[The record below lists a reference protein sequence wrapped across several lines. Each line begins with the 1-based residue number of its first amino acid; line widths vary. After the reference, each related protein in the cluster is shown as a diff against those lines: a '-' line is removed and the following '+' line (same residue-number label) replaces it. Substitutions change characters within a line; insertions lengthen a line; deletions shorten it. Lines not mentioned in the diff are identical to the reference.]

1 MQRYGKNC
9 YLYGNY
15 CRMKNYLY
23 QTEMTTRDYE
33 CDVQGV
39 VNNANY
45 VHYLEA
51 TRHAWL
57 QAEGFSFRKWHDEG
71 IDVMVSE
78 IDIRYKTP
86 LRGQER
92 FLSCLNLHRDGARFI
107 FEQDIYRADDGRLC
121 VSAEVSVV
129 CLVNG
134 RLTRGD
140 EVAAHFERYL
150 SK

>member
-1 MQRYGKNC
+1 MKD
-9 YLYGNY
+9 YLF
-15 CRMKNYLY
+15 K
-23 QTEMTTRDYE
+23 TEMTTRDYE

-57 QAEGFSFRKWHDEG
+57 QGEGFSFRKWHDEG
-71 IDVMVSE
+71 IDMMVSE

-86 LRGQER
+86 LKGQEK
-92 FLSCLNLHRDGARFI
+92 FLSCLNLHRDGARFV
-107 FEQDIYRADDGRLC
+107 FDQDIYRQEDGQLC
-121 VSAEVSVV
+121 VSATVSVV
-129 CLVNG
+129 CLVKG

-140 EVAAHFERYL
+140 EVASLFGKYL
-150 SK
+150 

>member
-1 MQRYGKNC
+1 MKD
-9 YLYGNY
+9 YLF
-15 CRMKNYLY
+15 K
-23 QTEMTTRDYE
+23 TEMTTRDYE

-57 QAEGFSFRKWHDEG
+57 QGEGFSFRKWHDEG
-71 IDVMVSE
+71 IDMMVSE

-86 LRGQER
+86 LKGQEK

-107 FEQDIYRADDGRLC
+107 FDQDIYRQEDGQLC
-121 VSAEVSVV
+121 VSATVSVV
-129 CLVNG
+129 CLVKG

-140 EVAAHFERYL
+140 EVASLFGKYL
-150 SK
+150 

>member
-1 MQRYGKNC
+1 
-9 YLYGNY
+9 
-15 CRMKNYLY
+15 MKEYLY

-51 TRHAWL
+51 TRHEWL
-57 QAEGFSFRKWHDEG
+57 KGEGFSFRKWHDQG
-71 IDVMVSE
+71 IDMMVSE
-78 IDIRYKTP
+78 IDIRYKSP
-86 LRGQER
+86 LRGQEC
-92 FLSCLNLHRDGARFI
+92 FLSCLNLRRDGARFL
-107 FEQDIYRADDGRLC
+107 FEQDLYRKEDGQLC
-121 VSAEVSVV
+121 VSATVSVV

-140 EVAAHFERYL
+140 EVASLLGKYL
-150 SK
+150 

>member
-1 MQRYGKNC
+1 
-9 YLYGNY
+9 
-15 CRMKNYLY
+15 MKSYLY

-57 QAEGFSFRKWHDEG
+57 QSEGFSFRKWHDEG
-71 IDVMVSE
+71 IDMMVSE

-86 LRGQER
+86 LKGQEK
-92 FLSCLNLHRDGARFI
+92 FLSCLNLHRDGARFL
-107 FEQDIYRADDGRLC
+107 FEQDIYRAEDEKLC
-121 VSAEVSVV
+121 VSATVAVV

-140 EVAAHFERYL
+140 DVASLFGKYL
-150 SK
+150 

>member
-1 MQRYGKNC
+1 MKA
-9 YLYGNY
+9 YLF
-15 CRMKNYLY
+15 

-45 VHYLEA
+45 IHYLEA

-57 QAEGFSFRKWHDEG
+57 QSEGFSFRKWHDEG
-71 IDVMVSE
+71 IDMMVSE

-92 FLSCLNLHRDGARFI
+92 FLSCLNLRRDGARFL
-107 FEQDIYRADDGRLC
+107 FEQDIYRAEDGKLC
-121 VSAEVSVV
+121 VSATVSVV

-140 EVAAHFERYL
+140 EVASLFGKYL
-150 SK
+150 

>member
-1 MQRYGKNC
+1 
-9 YLYGNY
+9 
-15 CRMKNYLY
+15 MKAYLY
-23 QTEMTTRDYE
+23 QIEMTTRDYE

-57 QAEGFSFRKWHDEG
+57 QSEGFSFRKWHDEG
-71 IDVMVSE
+71 IDMMVSE

-107 FEQDIYRADDGRLC
+107 FEQDIYRQDDGQLC
-121 VSAEVSVV
+121 VSAQVSVV

-140 EVAAHFERYL
+140 EVAVHFQRYL
-150 SK
+150 SNNQ

>member
-1 MQRYGKNC
+1 
-9 YLYGNY
+9 
-15 CRMKNYLY
+15 MKNYLY
-23 QTEMTTRDYE
+23 QIEMTTRDYE

-57 QAEGFSFRKWHDEG
+57 LAEGFSFRKWHDEG

-78 IDIRYKTP
+78 IDIHYKTP

>member
-1 MQRYGKNC
+1 
-9 YLYGNY
+9 
-15 CRMKNYLY
+15 MKSYLY

-57 QAEGFSFRKWHDEG
+57 QSEGFSFRKWHDEG
-71 IDVMVSE
+71 IDMMVSE
-78 IDIRYKTP
+78 RDVRYKTP
-86 LRGQER
+86 LKGQEK
-92 FLSCLNLHRDGARFI
+92 FLSCLNLRRDGARFL
-107 FEQDIYRADDGRLC
+107 FEQDIYRADDEKLC
-121 VSAEVSVV
+121 VSATVAVV

-140 EVAAHFERYL
+140 EVAALFGKYL
-150 SK
+150 

>member
-1 MQRYGKNC
+1 MKD
-9 YLYGNY
+9 YLF
-15 CRMKNYLY
+15 K
-23 QTEMTTRDYE
+23 TEMTTRDYE

-57 QAEGFSFRKWHDEG
+57 QGEGFSFRKWHDEG
-71 IDVMVSE
+71 IDMMVSE

-86 LRGQER
+86 LKGQEK

-107 FEQDIYRADDGRLC
+107 FDQDIYRQEDGQLC
-121 VSAEVSVV
+121 VSATVSVV

-140 EVAAHFERYL
+140 EVASLFGKYL
-150 SK
+150 

>member
-1 MQRYGKNC
+1 MKD
-9 YLYGNY
+9 YLF
-15 CRMKNYLY
+15 K
-23 QTEMTTRDYE
+23 TEMTTRDYE

-57 QAEGFSFRKWHDEG
+57 QGEGFSFRKWHDEG
-71 IDVMVSE
+71 IDMMVSE

-86 LRGQER
+86 LKGQEK
-92 FLSCLNLHRDGARFI
+92 FLSCLNLHRDGARFV
-107 FEQDIYRADDGRLC
+107 FEQDIYREEDGQLC
-121 VSAEVSVV
+121 VNATVSVV
-129 CLVNG
+129 CLVKG

-140 EVAAHFERYL
+140 EVASLFGKYL
-150 SK
+150 

>member
-1 MQRYGKNC
+1 
-9 YLYGNY
+9 
-15 CRMKNYLY
+15 MKSYLY

-57 QAEGFSFRKWHDEG
+57 QSAGFSFQKWHDEG
-71 IDVMVSE
+71 IDMMVSE

-86 LRGQER
+86 LRGQEK
-92 FLSCLNLHRDGARFI
+92 FLSCLNLRRDGARFL
-107 FEQDIYRADDGRLC
+107 FEQDIYRADDEKLC
-121 VSAEVSVV
+121 VSATVAVV

-140 EVAAHFERYL
+140 EVAALFGKYL
-150 SK
+150 

>member
-1 MQRYGKNC
+1 MKD
-9 YLYGNY
+9 YLF
-15 CRMKNYLY
+15 K
-23 QTEMTTRDYE
+23 TEMTTRDYE

-57 QAEGFSFRKWHDEG
+57 QGEGFSFRKWHDEG
-71 IDVMVSE
+71 IDMMVSE

-86 LRGQER
+86 LKGQEK
-92 FLSCLNLHRDGARFI
+92 FLSCLNLHRDGARFV
-107 FEQDIYRADDGRLC
+107 FEQDIYRQEDGQLC
-121 VSAEVSVV
+121 VSATVSVV
-129 CLVNG
+129 CLVKG

-140 EVAAHFERYL
+140 EVASLFGKYL
-150 SK
+150 

>member
-1 MQRYGKNC
+1 
-9 YLYGNY
+9 
-15 CRMKNYLY
+15 MKSYLY

-45 VHYLEA
+45 IHYLEA

-57 QAEGFSFRKWHDEG
+57 QSEGFSFRKWHDEG
-71 IDVMVSE
+71 IDMMVSE

-92 FLSCLNLHRDGARFI
+92 FLSCLNLRRDGARFL
-107 FEQDIYRADDGRLC
+107 FEQDIYRAEDGKLC
-121 VSAEVSVV
+121 VSATVSVV

-140 EVAAHFERYL
+140 EVASLFGKYL
-150 SK
+150 